1 MLSDFFA
8 FCFFMVVLVVI
19 VCGLGNIDGSYTCK
33 NYQDV
38 TGITT
43 KWITVDACYIKTE
56 KGWQRWDEY
65 KARGTA
71 SNLKD

>member
-1 MLSDFFA
+1 MLNDFFA
-8 FCFFMVVLVVI
+8 FCFLLFVLIVI
-19 VCGLGNIDGSYTCK
+19 ACGIGNIAGVYTCK

-43 KWITVDACYIKTE
+43 KWVTVDSCYIKTE